1 MSLRPQPGF
10 RGRALLHCLLIALAF
25 AELAGCAN
33 FRRLRKDLKAMENAA
48 SLSGRVTAGD
58 WQGGPIDVYLFD
70 VEASVGKPSRV
81 SQFMALKEPGKYQF
95 NVRQGLYMIAAHEDV
110 NGNEMLDPGEP
121 HAVYQGFEVLDVKAK
136 HNRSRLNME
145 LSEVRAPALDRIS
158 VDVPEVLEM
167 HMGEVVQLEDP
178 RFDPS
183 TGPMGMWTP
192 RTFFDK
198 YGAGVFMLQEFD
210 REKTPLLFVHGMS
223 GHPREFTALI
233 ESLDPE
239 LYQAWVFQYPSGARL
254 QTVADALRRVLDS
267 MHAKQTFDGMCIV
280 AHSMGGLVVH
290 QLVRDQ
296 VDEGSERFVR
306 FLATISSP
314 LGGVPSADT
323 GVKMAPGVV
332 PSWRDVGPNSEFV
345 QSLFE
350 RPFPTDIE
358 YALYFGFGNSTK
370 RNKQGTDGTVLVRNA
385 LPREAQDAATVVS
398 GFAESHTGILRNEAM
413 LQRFNQDLSLCL
425 TSNETKH

>member
-1 MSLRPQPGF
+1 MSLGPQRGF
-10 RGRALLHCLLIALAF
+10 RAGALLQCLLIALIS

-33 FRRLRKDLKAMENAA
+33 FRRLRKDLKAVENAA

-70 VEASVGKPSRV
+70 VEPSVGKPVRV
-81 SQFMALKEPGKYQF
+81 SQFVALKEPGKYEF
-95 NVRQGLYMIAAHEDV
+95 NVRQGLYMIGAHEDV
-110 NGNEMLDPGEP
+110 NGNETLDPGEP

-136 HNRSRLNME
+136 NNRSRLNME

-158 VDVPEVLEM
+158 VDVPEAFEM

-192 RTFFDK
+192 RTFFDT
-198 YGAGVFMLQEFD
+198 YGAGVFMLQEYD
-210 REKTPLLFVHGMS
+210 RERTPVLFIHGMS

-239 LYQAWVFQYPSGARL
+239 LYQPWVFQYPSGAGI
-254 QTVADALRRVLDS
+254 QKVVDALRRILES
-267 MHAKQTFDGMCIV
+267 MHATRRLDGLCLV
-280 AHSMGGLVVH
+280 AHSMGGLVAH

-296 VDEGSERFVR
+296 VDAGTDRYVR

-314 LGGVPSADT
+314 LGGIPSADT

-332 PSWRDVGPNSEFV
+332 PSWRDVGPKSEFV
-345 QSLFE
+345 QSLFN
-350 RPFPTDIE
+350 RPFPPDIE
-358 YALYFGFGNSTK
+358 YALYFGFGTSTK

-398 GFAESHTGILRNEAM
+398 GFAETHTGILVNQATVQQLNE
-413 LQRFNQDLSLCL
+413 DLSALCVA
-425 TSNETKH
+425 ED